1 MPAVRKSYFNFC
13 SEHCEKL
20 KDLSEDKS
28 SLYEMLYDV
37 LIRGHDEEKEA
48 FDRFFFVLEVAKNS
62 FRFSEHSV
70 H

>member
-48 FDRFFFVLEVAKNS
+48 FDRFFIV
-62 FRFSEHSV
+62 
-70 H
+70 